1 MPTPF
6 ADPDVKAAFDRFPD
20 PERGGLMALREMIF
34 ETAIETPEA
43 GTIEETLKWGQPS
56 YLTPVTK
63 SGSTVRLGVP
73 KTGGLAMYTHCQ
85 TTLISDFKTLFPE
98 DFTFD
103 GNRGVVFESGQ
114 TTFDDRLRLLI
125 KSALTYHLK

>member
-6 ADPDVKAAFDRFPD
+6 ADPDVKAAFDRFPA
-20 PERGGLMALREMIF
+20 PERGGLMVLREMIF

-98 DFTFD
+98 DFKFD
-103 GNRGVVFESGQ
+103 GNRGVIFESGQ
-114 TTFDDRLRLLI
+114 TTFDDRLRFLI

>member
-6 ADPDVKAAFDRFPD
+6 ADPDVKAAFDRFSA

-85 TTLISDFKTLFPE
+85 TTLISDFKTLFPV

>member
-20 PERGGLMALREMIF
+20 PERVGFMALREMIF

-103 GNRGVVFESGQ
+103 GNRGVVFESGR

>member
-6 ADPDVKAAFDRFPD
+6 ADPDVKAVYDRFPD

-103 GNRGVVFESGQ
+103 GNRGVIFESGQ

>member
-6 ADPDVKAAFDRFPD
+6 ADPDVKAAIDRFLA
-20 PERGGLMALREMIF
+20 PERGGLMALRELIF
-34 ETAIETPEA
+34 ATAIETPEA

-103 GNRGVVFESGQ
+103 GNRGVIFESGQ
-114 TTFDDRLRLLI
+114 TTFDNRLRFLI